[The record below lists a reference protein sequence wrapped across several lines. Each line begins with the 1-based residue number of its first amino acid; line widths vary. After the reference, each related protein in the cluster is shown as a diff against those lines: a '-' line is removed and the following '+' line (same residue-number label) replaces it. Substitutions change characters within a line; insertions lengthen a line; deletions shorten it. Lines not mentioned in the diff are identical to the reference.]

1 MYSDF
6 LTFRLDQTSALL
18 IERANAVYRE
28 RWDLDVRAL
37 RVLRIICATPGI
49 APKAV
54 SQLALIEKTL
64 LSKTLGELES
74 RGLIRRGKHAADRR
88 SVTLRVT
95 PEGSK
100 VANASEKAGSKLE
113 SELAAVLT
121 DQERKMLDQLLAKLA
136 QSLSDGA

>member
-28 RWDLDVRAL
+28 RWDLDVRAM
-37 RVLRIICATPGI
+37 RVLRIIRSEPGI
-49 APKAV
+49 TPKAV

-64 LSKTLGELES
+64 LSKTLAELES
-74 RGLIRRGKHAADRR
+74 RGLIARGAHTADRR
-88 SVTLRVT
+88 SVALRVT
-95 PEGSK
+95 SEGTK
-100 VANASEKAGSKLE
+100 VATASEKVGSKLE

-121 DQERKMLDQLLAKLA
+121 ERERETLGQLLAKLA
-136 QSLSDGA
+136 QSLVEES

>member
-28 RWDLDVRAL
+28 RWDLDVRAM
-37 RVLRIICATPGI
+37 RVLRIVRSEPGI
-49 APKAV
+49 TPKAV

-64 LSKTLGELES
+64 LSKTLAELET
-74 RGLIRRGKHAADRR
+74 RGLIARGAHVADRR
-88 SVTLRVT
+88 SVALRVT
-95 PEGSK
+95 PEGAK
-100 VANASEKAGSKLE
+100 VATASEKVGSKLE

-121 DQERKMLDQLLAKLA
+121 ERERETLGQLLAKLA
-136 QSLSDGA
+136 QSLVEEN